1 MHVLE
6 PSTLV
11 LLLGFCAAGLIA
23 VLAAAFVTADK
34 LAGALQYGELTRGR
48 SRSRGSRCVNVGRR
62 PKRSKDCPVIGRRK
76 HR

>member
-6 PSTLV
+6 PWTLV
-11 LLLGFCAAGLIA
+11 LLIFSAAGLIA
-23 VLAAAFVTADK
+23 ALAAAIVTADK
-34 LAGALQYGELTRGR
+34 LAGAWHYGELTRGGR
-48 SRSRGSRCVNVGRR
+48 RSRGSRCANVGRR